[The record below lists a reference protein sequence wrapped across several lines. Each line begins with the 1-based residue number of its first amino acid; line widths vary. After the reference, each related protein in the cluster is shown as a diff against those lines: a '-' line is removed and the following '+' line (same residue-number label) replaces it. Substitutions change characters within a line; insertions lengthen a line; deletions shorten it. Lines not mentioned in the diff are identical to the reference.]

1 MKLFNSIGP
10 NPKVV
15 RMYMAER
22 GVKMDQKEID
32 LIGGENRQ
40 SDYVKIN
47 PGGGTPAL
55 ELDNGSIIAEITC
68 ICEYLDELEGGSSL
82 IGTTLEERA
91 ETRMWVRRI
100 DLGIA
105 EPLTNG
111 FRYAEGEPMF
121 KHRMTLITHAAS
133 DLKALAQEK
142 ITWLDDLMN
151 GKDFVCGDRFTLAD
165 IMLFA
170 FLEFGTTVGQP
181 LNKDNKNICA
191 LYEKISA
198 RPSAKA

>member
-22 GVKMDQKEID
+22 GIKIDQKEID

-55 ELDNGSIIAEITC
+55 ELDNGSVIAEITC

-82 IGTTLEERA
+82 IGTTPEERA

-100 DLGIA
+100 DLGIL

-121 KHRMTLITHAAS
+121 KDRMTLITHAAS

-165 IMLFA
+165 IMLFV
-170 FLEFGTTVGQP
+170 FLEFGMTVGQP

-191 LYEKISA
+191 LFEKIGA

>member
-15 RMYMAER
+15 RMYMAEL
-22 GVKMDQKEID
+22 GIKMDQKEID

-82 IGTTLEERA
+82 IGTTPEERA

-100 DLGIA
+100 DLGIL

-121 KHRMTLITHAAS
+121 KDRMTLITHAAS

-142 ITWLDDLMN
+142 ITWLDELMN

-165 IMLFA
+165 IMLFV
-170 FLEFGTTVGQP
+170 FLEFGMTVAQP

-191 LYEKISA
+191 FFEKIAA

>member
-1 MKLFNSIGP
+1 MQLFNSVGP

-22 GVKMDQKEID
+22 GLKIDQKEID
-32 LIGGENRQ
+32 IIGGENRQ

-82 IGTTLEERA
+82 IGTTPEERA

-100 DLGIA
+100 DLGIL

-121 KHRMTLITHAAS
+121 KDRMTLMTHAAS

-151 GKDFVCGDRFTLAD
+151 GKDFICGDRFTLAD
-165 IMLFA
+165 IMLFV
-170 FLEFGTTVGQP
+170 FLEFGMTVGQP

-191 LYEKISA
+191 LFEKIAA

>member
-1 MKLFNSIGP
+1 MKLFNSVGP

-22 GVKMDQKEID
+22 GLKIDQKEID
-32 LIGGENRQ
+32 IIGGENRQ
-40 SDYVKIN
+40 SDYVNIN

-55 ELDNGSIIAEITC
+55 ELDNGSVIAEITC

-82 IGTTLEERA
+82 IGTTPEERA

-100 DLGIA
+100 DLGIL

-121 KHRMTLITHAAS
+121 KDRMTLMTHAAS

-151 GKDFVCGDRFTLAD
+151 GKDFICGDRFTLAD
-165 IMLFA
+165 IMLFV
-170 FLEFGTTVGQP
+170 FLEFGMTVGQP

-191 LYEKISA
+191 LFEKITA

>member
-22 GVKMDQKEID
+22 GIKIDQKEID

-55 ELDNGSIIAEITC
+55 ELDNGSVIAEITC

-82 IGTTLEERA
+82 IGTTPEERA

-100 DLGIA
+100 DLGIL

-121 KHRMTLITHAAS
+121 KDRMTLITHAAS

-142 ITWLDDLMN
+142 ITWLDGLVN

-165 IMLFA
+165 IMLFV

-191 LYEKISA
+191 LFEKIAA